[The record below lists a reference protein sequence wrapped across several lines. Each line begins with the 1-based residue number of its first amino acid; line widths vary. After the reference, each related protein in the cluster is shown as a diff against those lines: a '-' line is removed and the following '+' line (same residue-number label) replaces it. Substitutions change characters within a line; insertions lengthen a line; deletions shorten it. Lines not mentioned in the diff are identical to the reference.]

1 MNRPQRNFHQ
11 LHLDPTL
18 CDAHGFCAEVLPELI
33 HLDEWEYPVLSS
45 GRLQVDVPNDLVGEA
60 KRAVSACP
68 VLALRLVKEET
79 P

>member
-1 MNRPQRNFHQ
+1 MSHPHRTIRQ

-33 HLDEWEYPVLSS
+33 HLDEWEYPVFSS
-45 GRLQVDVPNDLVGEA
+45 GRLQIEVPNDLVGEA

-68 VLALRLVKEET
+68 VMALRLTKE
-79 P
+79 